1 MSEIPLILGV
11 GLGGIG
17 LGTIIAAGYLYSKK
31 DREQLADVA
40 QEIYSNLP
48 AIPFQNIPDEQLTP
62 EQSREK
68 QRIKSFRSATIQA
81 DMTRRQKIAEKQRL
95 KELKTK
101 QEEETPKIEQL
112 EELYQNIQTLDEELK
127 PLNDQIN
134 TLTPQQKRRQAEIL
148 VEARTLEKQI
158 KKYPQHLRQIA
169 KNNLSIQRDTI
180 ARETYTRPSEL
191 VTQETLSDGDYT
203 DYNSGD
209 YTDYNSDYN
218 SDEDKTT
225 EDDLN
230 MPFEPEEPDDN
241 LSSNHSGGSKYFTLT
256 YTPKKLTKKYKSNSN
271 KKKSKHNRNKKE
283 IKKKI
288 KKF

>member
-81 DMTRRQKIAEKQRL
+81 DMTRRQQIAEKQRL

-134 TLTPQQKRRQAEIL
+134 TLTPQQKRRHAEIL

-203 DYNSGD
+203 DYNS
-209 YTDYNSDYN
+209 DYN

-230 MPFEPEEPDDN
+230 MHFEPEDPDDN
-241 LSSNHSGGSKYFTLT
+241 FSSNHSGGSKYFTLT

-288 KKF
+288 KRF